1 MDQETKIQIDSL
13 SSIISGD
20 NNPRLL
26 LIVPE
31 SAGDIFLSTSL
42 LESLKSAYPNYSI
55 YFACHKQFFP
65 ILKKNPY
72 ITKVIEYMPIMEHQ
86 VLMEGTADWKGFFE
100 ISIMATVLTQ
110 RIINYLNNGKT
121 KIMFNLRGDNCTS

>member
-1 MDQETKIQIDSL
+1 MDQETKLQINTL
-13 SSIISGD
+13 SNIVFGD
-20 NNPRLL
+20 NNPKIL

-42 LESLKSAYPNYSI
+42 LQSLKEAYPEYSI
-55 YFACHKQFFP
+55 YFACNNQFFP

-100 ISIMATVLTQ
+100 ISIMVTVLTQ

-121 KIMFNLRGDNCTS
+121 KIMFNLRGDNCIS